1 MTRRAPLLLA
11 LLLGCEPARLN
22 LLERPSDAGPQDT
35 DTDATTSTSSDTNT
49 GPDATTSTTSDMS
62 ASTGA
67 DAATGTGTGEV
78 TGCGLD
84 WCTVGEE
91 ASSCKQAHF
100 CFPADTPTSA
110 CSGFG
115 ICINLEHPA
124 CSASNDPIC
133 SSGDSNATCILVA
146 DSDLGNCLPPSKASC
161 VTERYPECF
170 QL

>member
-22 LLERPSDAGPQDT
+22 LLERPSDARPQDT
-35 DTDATTSTSSDTNT
+35 DTDTTTSTSSDTST
-49 GPDATTSTTSDMS
+49 GPDSDTSTSADAGTGTSTT
-62 ASTGA
+62 
-67 DAATGTGTGEV
+67 TGTTTGEV
-78 TGCGLD
+78 TECGLD

-100 CFPADTPTSA
+100 CFPTDTPTSA
-110 CSGFG
+110 CSGLG

-133 SSGDSNATCILVA
+133 SSGDRNTSCILVA
-146 DSDLGNCLPPSKASC
+146 GSDLGNCLPPSKASC